1 MNIILAPDSF
11 KGSLSATAAAEY
23 MARGTSE
30 IMPDARITKLPL
42 SDGGEGL
49 VESLVTATGGQIFY
63 QQVTGPLGNPVNAF
77 WGMLGDGITAVV
89 EMAAASGLLLIPE
102 EQKNPMI
109 STTFGTG
116 ELIKSALDK
125 RCSRLIIGIGGSA
138 TNDGGAGMVQS
149 LGARLLDKQGKEL
162 SFGGGQLAQLA
173 KIDVSGLDPRLKEV
187 EILVAC
193 DVDNPLTGPTGASYI
208 YGPQKGATAEMVQIL
223 DAGLKHYAEVIKRDL
238 KIDVEHIPGAG
249 AAGGLGAGLLAFL
262 EGRLTPGIDLVM
274 QTVGLGE
281 KLVDC
286 DLVITGEGKL
296 DGQSAY
302 GKVPVGVA
310 RKAKRFGVPV
320 VVLAGSITEDAEVLH
335 QEGITAQ
342 FSIINAPMLLSEAMS
357 KTGQLLECTTKEV
370 LRLFIARNSFREHKT
385 SKT

>member
-1 MNIILAPDSF
+1 
-11 KGSLSATAAAEY
+11 
-23 MARGTSE
+23 
-30 IMPDARITKLPL
+30 
-42 SDGGEGL
+42 
-49 VESLVTATGGQIFY
+49 
-63 QQVTGPLGNPVNAF
+63 
-77 WGMLGDGITAVV
+77 
-89 EMAAASGLLLIPE
+89 
-102 EQKNPMI
+102 
-109 STTFGTG
+109 
-116 ELIKSALDK
+116 
-125 RCSRLIIGIGGSA
+125 
-138 TNDGGAGMVQS
+138 
-149 LGARLLDKQGKEL
+149 
-162 SFGGGQLAQLA
+162 
-173 KIDVSGLDPRLKEV
+173 
-187 EILVAC
+187 
-193 DVDNPLTGPTGASYI
+193 
-208 YGPQKGATAEMVQIL
+208 
-223 DAGLKHYAEVIKRDL
+223 
-238 KIDVEHIPGAG
+238 
-249 AAGGLGAGLLAFL
+249 
-262 EGRLTPGIDLVM
+262 M

-281 KLVDC
+281 KLVGC